1 MRSRLGVVLA
11 AALWLVGSALTT
23 SSSAHHVRP
32 EHSHAP
38 TPHTHGP
45 DRKSLDPRAK
55 APGATY
61 DVDAHATWS
70 ASEYDGKAFT
80 TDQRDT
86 TTLPTVHAVYMYPS
100 DGANRFSKFAAMFQ
114 ADARDASRLLGYGHA
129 VRWDERIGADG
140 TTPYLDITVVRSSH
154 RARKLGGSNQFNLVG
169 QDLTNRGLTSPNKKY
184 VVWLDAGS
192 RYCGQGQ
199 LYQDPTRS
207 ASNYNER
214 RLYSV
219 IYRPYSTTDPA
230 TGGFCRGRTVMHE
243 VGHTLGAV
251 QTAAPNISDG
261 AHCNDSA
268 EDVMC
273 YRNSSPPDTG
283 PAVFDYATNDYWDPA
298 ADPSLAAGDPR
309 YGLKLGWWTVNLSRF
324 VCPLSGCA
332 NPNSNPG
339 Y

>member
-1 MRSRLGVVLA
+1 MKSRLAVVLA
-11 AALWLVGSALTT
+11 TSVWLVGSALATG
-23 SSSAHHVRP
+23 SSAHHSVP
-32 EHSHAP
+32 DHSHRL

-55 APGATY
+55 APAATY
-61 DVDAHATWS
+61 DVDSHAAWS
-70 ASEYDGKAFT
+70 ASEYDGKSFT
-80 TDQRDT
+80 SDQAGT
-86 TTLPTVHAVYMYPS
+86 TALPTVHAVYMFPS
-100 DGANRFSKFAAMFQ
+100 DGPNRFAQFAAMFQ
-114 ADARDASRLLGYGHA
+114 ADARDASRLLGYGRA
-129 VRWDERIGADG
+129 VRWDERLGTDG
-140 TTPYLDITVVRSSH
+140 VTRYLDITVIRSSH
-154 RARKLGGSNQFNLVG
+154 RARKLGGSNQFKLVG
-169 QDLTNRGLTSPNKKY
+169 EDLTNRGLTDPNKKY
-184 VVWLDAGS
+184 VVWLDADS

-219 IYRPYSTTDPA
+219 VYRPYSTTDAA

-251 QTAAPNISDG
+251 QTAAPNNSDG

-273 YRNSSPPDTG
+273 YRNSNPPDTG
-283 PAVFDYATNDYWDPA
+283 GPVFDYAANDYWDPA
-298 ADPSLAAGDPR
+298 ADPSIDATDPR
-309 YGLKLGWWTVNLSRF
+309 FGTKLGWWTVNLSRF
-324 VCPLSGCA
+324 ICPTSGCQDA
-332 NPNSNPG
+332 NSNPG